1 MEIDNRW
8 RILGYVAIVGNL
20 IYIFWILHNGL
31 NEGLSGAT
39 LVQIISFVGLLI
51 LLAIDAVLLSRCP

>member
-1 MEIDNRW
+1 MDIGSRW
-8 RILGYVAIVGNL
+8 RTLGYMAIVGNL

-31 NEGLSGAT
+31 NEGFNNAT

-51 LLAIDAVLLSRCP
+51 LLAIDAVLLSRRP